1 MLKHKEHR
9 CFNTHTY
16 KEYKQISQMKK
27 VGILLLFALLFIS
40 CSEEEPLQNPQMAED
55 VENQKIKVS
64 VKIGSQDNLSSGHN
78 DLRDGV
84 NLLYNIVT
92 YNSIAIKLLEL
103 PDIEFVR
110 DDSIDGIWDYM
121 IEFGISVVDPDGN
134 NAVYW
139 VILQNA
145 DGSDGE
151 ARTVI
156 YPDINVAIVNYDFQ
170 SNIDIG
176 NMVVEQK
183 EFASEGVETKAKVAI
198 NIHKNSTHK
207 ENAYNGIAKSLVVLP
222 DVEFE
227 SDRSID
233 GVWDYMIEFGMFNFH
248 ERLHAVYWVILQNAD
263 SSNVESRAVLY
274 PEINFK
280 VLDFAQL
287 ENISRDI
294 VEQFRSK
301 YLGM

>member
-1 MLKHKEHR
+1 MW
-9 CFNTHTY
+9 
-16 KEYKQISQMKK
+16 QIKK
-27 VGILLLFALLFIS
+27 VSILFLLTFFFIS
-40 CSEEEPLQNPQMAED
+40 CSDEEPLQNPQTAEH
-55 VENQKIKVS
+55 VESRKTKVA
-64 VKIGSQDNLSSGHN
+64 VRIGFQDNFSSDHN
-78 DLRDGV
+78 ALRDGV
-84 NLLYNIVT
+84 NRLYNIVT

-103 PDIEFVR
+103 PDIEFVSN
-110 DDSIDGIWDYM
+110 DSIDGIWDYM
-121 IEFGISVVDPDGN
+121 IEFGISVVDPDGD

-145 DGSDGE
+145 DGSNGK

-156 YPDINVAIVNYDFQ
+156 YPDINVGTVNYGFQ

-183 EFASEGVETKAKVAI
+183 EFASDGLETKAKVAI

-248 ERLHAVYWVILQNAD
+248 ERLYAVYWTTLQNAD
-263 SSNVESRAVLY
+263 SSNGESRAVLY
-274 PEINFK
+274 PEINFN
-280 VLDFAQL
+280 VLNFAQL

-301 YLGM
+301 HLDTH